1 MPRRQTYAL
10 SLAIRHAFPPMTPAG
25 QCGTLRAQVKEQ
37 QVGFKDLEKRRCEME
52 SLMLTIKFVMF
63 YAFEVFVVAT
73 LGAAVIIGL
82 VQAIGR
88 RVRGERVALADVLN
102 S

>member
-1 MPRRQTYAL
+1 M
-10 SLAIRHAFPPMTPAG
+10 
-25 QCGTLRAQVKEQ
+25 
-37 QVGFKDLEKRRCEME
+37 GFKDLKKGRCEME

-63 YAFEVFVVAT
+63 YAFEVFVVAP
-73 LGAAVIIGL
+73 LGAGVIIGL

-88 RVRGERVALADVLN
+88 WVRGEGVALADTLN

>member
-1 MPRRQTYAL
+1 
-10 SLAIRHAFPPMTPAG
+10 
-25 QCGTLRAQVKEQ
+25 
-37 QVGFKDLEKRRCEME
+37 ME

-73 LGAAVIIGL
+73 LGAAVIVGL

-88 RVRGERVALADVLN
+88 RVRGERAALADVLN

>member
-1 MPRRQTYAL
+1 
-10 SLAIRHAFPPMTPAG
+10 
-25 QCGTLRAQVKEQ
+25 
-37 QVGFKDLEKRRCEME
+37 VGFKDLKKGRCEME

-73 LGAAVIIGL
+73 LGAATIVGL

-88 RVRGERVALADVLN
+88 WVRSERVALADVLN
-102 S
+102 G

>member
-1 MPRRQTYAL
+1 M
-10 SLAIRHAFPPMTPAG
+10 
-25 QCGTLRAQVKEQ
+25 
-37 QVGFKDLEKRRCEME
+37 GFKDLKKGRCEMVE

-73 LGAAVIIGL
+73 LGA
-82 VQAIGR
+82 
-88 RVRGERVALADVLN
+88 VALADVLN

>member
-1 MPRRQTYAL
+1 
-10 SLAIRHAFPPMTPAG
+10 
-25 QCGTLRAQVKEQ
+25 VKEQ

-73 LGAAVIIGL
+73 LGAAVIVGL
-82 VQAIGR
+82 AQAVGR
-88 RVRGERVALADVLN
+88 RVRGERVPLADVLN

>member
-1 MPRRQTYAL
+1 
-10 SLAIRHAFPPMTPAG
+10 
-25 QCGTLRAQVKEQ
+25 VKEQ
-37 QVGFKDLEKRRCEME
+37 QVGFRDLKKRRCEME

-73 LGAAVIIGL
+73 LGAVVIVGL

-88 RVRGERVALADVLN
+88 WVRGERVALADVLN

>member
-1 MPRRQTYAL
+1 MPRHEAYVL
-10 SLAIRHAFPPMTPAG
+10 SLATRHVFPPMTPAG
-25 QCGTLRAQVKEQ
+25 QCGTLWAQVREQ
-37 QVGFKDLEKRRCEME
+37 QVGFRDLEKRRCEME

-63 YAFEVFVVAT
+63 YAFEVFVVGT
-73 LGAAVIIGL
+73 LGAAVIVGL

-88 RVRGERVALADVLN
+88 RVRGERAALAGTLN

>member
-1 MPRRQTYAL
+1 
-10 SLAIRHAFPPMTPAG
+10 
-25 QCGTLRAQVKEQ
+25 
-37 QVGFKDLEKRRCEME
+37 ME

-73 LGAAVIIGL
+73 LGAGVIVVL
-82 VQAIGR
+82 VQVVR
-88 RVRGERVALADVLN
+88 NRVRHSERVALGDTPN

>member
-1 MPRRQTYAL
+1 VEFR
-10 SLAIRHAFPPMTPAG
+10 
-25 QCGTLRAQVKEQ
+25 
-37 QVGFKDLEKRRCEME
+37 DLKKRRCEME

-63 YAFEVFVVAT
+63 YAFEVFVVGA
-73 LGAAVIIGL
+73 LGAAVLVGL

-88 RVRGERVALADVLN
+88 WVRSERVALADVLN

>member
-1 MPRRQTYAL
+1 
-10 SLAIRHAFPPMTPAG
+10 
-25 QCGTLRAQVKEQ
+25 VKEQ

>member
-1 MPRRQTYAL
+1 
-10 SLAIRHAFPPMTPAG
+10 
-25 QCGTLRAQVKEQ
+25 
-37 QVGFKDLEKRRCEME
+37 ME

-73 LGAAVIIGL
+73 LGAVVIAGL
-82 VQAIGR
+82 VEVVR
-88 RVRGERVALADVLN
+88 NRVRSERAALADVLN

>member
-1 MPRRQTYAL
+1 
-10 SLAIRHAFPPMTPAG
+10 
-25 QCGTLRAQVKEQ
+25 
-37 QVGFKDLEKRRCEME
+37 ME

-73 LGAAVIIGL
+73 LGAVVIAGL
-82 VQAIGR
+82 VEVVQN
-88 RVRGERVALADVLN
+88 RVRSARAVLTDALN

>member
-1 MPRRQTYAL
+1 MPRHQTYVL
-10 SLAIRHAFPPMTPAG
+10 SLAARHVFPPMTPAG
-25 QCGTLRAQVKEQ
+25 QCGTLWAQVKEQ
-37 QVGFKDLEKRRCEME
+37 QVGFKDLKKRRCEME

-88 RVRGERVALADVLN
+88 WVRGERVALAGTLN